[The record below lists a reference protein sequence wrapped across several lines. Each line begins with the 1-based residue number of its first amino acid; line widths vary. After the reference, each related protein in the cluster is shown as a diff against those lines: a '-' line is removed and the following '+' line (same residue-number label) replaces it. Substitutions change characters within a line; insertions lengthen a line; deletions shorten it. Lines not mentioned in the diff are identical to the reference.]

1 MLYSK
6 HSTAL
11 KRDEKIKYE
20 IFCHSVSNAHPTLR
34 TRQGALTIELD
45 VIVQILS

>member
-6 HSTAL
+6 YGRVL
-11 KRDEKIKYE
+11 KSDEKIKYE

-34 TRQGALTIELD
+34 TRQEALALESG
-45 VIVQILS
+45 VIL

>member
-6 HSTAL
+6 YGMVL
-11 KRDEKIKYE
+11 KRDEKIKNE

-34 TRQGALTIELD
+34 RRQGALTLELD
-45 VIVQILS
+45 VILQILF